1 MDEGQLVGTPHHW
14 CACAAAC
21 HTLQFHKLA
30 SRAER
35 IPLAVDE
42 DSTMHIHRIF
52 GRARI
57 RHILIVAAI
66 LIRSMPES
74 LAQDANTASNEIAD
88 VVIYGATSAGVA
100 AAVQVSRMGHT
111 VVLIEPSRHI
121 GGLTTGGLG
130 FTDSGDK
137 RVIGGIAREFYQRI
151 RKHYDNPA
159 AWAYEKST
167 DYNRYRSGEDAMWT
181 FEPKVAESLFH
192 EMLLEAKVQLIMGE
206 RLDRTSG
213 VNSDRGQIISV
224 TTESG
229 RVFRGQ
235 QFIDATYEG
244 DLMAAAK
251 VRYMVG
257 REANSQYAETLNGN
271 QPNGNTHNHR
281 FVRNV
286 DPFVQPG
293 NPASGLL
300 TGIEAT
306 GAGETG
312 VGDHRVQAYCFRM
325 CMSNAAKNRIPFPK
339 PENYEESRYE
349 LLFRNFEAGDLRFPM
364 KPDMM
369 PNGKTDTNNNCAF
382 STDYLGGNYAYPDAD
397 YATREAIIRDH
408 EDYQKGLMWSLA
420 NHPRVPES
428 IRREMAQ
435 WGLPKDEFVDNG
447 NWPHQLYIREARR
460 MVSDY
465 VVSELDCRRVRI
477 VEDSV
482 GLGSYN
488 MDSHNVR
495 RYVTP
500 EGFVQNEGDIQVSPG
515 GPYLIS
521 YRAMIPARDQIENL
535 SVPVCL
541 SSTHIA
547 YGSIRMEPV
556 FMVLGQSS
564 ATAAVLALES
574 DVTLQALPFAALRER
589 LLKDGQVLDLPANV
603 QKKVLISKASLP
615 GLVLDDTDARLTG
628 VWTHSSS
635 AGGYVGTDYVHDGHT
650 DKGEKSVQWILKAP
664 SSGQFDL
671 RFSYSANPNRATNV
685 QVLITYGSE
694 TRTVTVNQQQTPE
707 IDNLFHSIGAYELKA
722 DETVE
727 VLISNEGTNGHV
739 IADAVQLVPVQ

>member
-1 MDEGQLVGTPHHW
+1 MRDN
-14 CACAAAC
+14 C
-21 HTLQFHKLA
+21 HF
-30 SRAER
+30 R
-35 IPLAVDE
+35 P
-42 DSTMHIHRIF
+42 
-52 GRARI
+52 ARI
-57 RHILIVAAI
+57 RHILVVAAV
-66 LIRSMPES
+66 LSWTMVPTW
-74 LAQDANTASNEIAD
+74 AQDIRPADIPNAD
-88 VVIYGATSAGVA
+88 VVVYGGTSAGVA
-100 AAVQVSRMGHT
+100 AAVQVSRMGHS
-111 VVLIEPSRHI
+111 VVLIEPTRHI
-121 GGLTTGGLG
+121 GGLTSGGLG

-159 AWAYEKST
+159 AWVHEKST
-167 DYNRYRSGEDAMWT
+167 DYSRYRSGEDAMWT

-192 EMLLEAKVQLIMGE
+192 ELLREAKVQLIMGE
-206 RLDRTSG
+206 RLDRKSG
-213 VNSDRGQIISV
+213 VKTDRGRILSI
-224 TTESG
+224 TAESG
-229 RVFRGQ
+229 RIFRGK

-251 VRYMVG
+251 VRYTVG
-257 REANSQYAETLNGN
+257 REANSQYSETLNGN
-271 QPNGNTHNHR
+271 QPSRNTHNHR

-286 DPFVQPG
+286 DPYVEPG

-300 TGIEAT
+300 PGIEAT
-306 GAGETG
+306 GAGEEG
-312 VGDHRVQAYCFRM
+312 IGDHRVQAYCYRM
-325 CMSNAAKNRIPFPK
+325 CMSNAAENRLPFPK
-339 PENYEESRYE
+339 PENYIESRYE

-382 STDYLGGNYAYPDAD
+382 STDYLGGNYDYPDAD
-397 YATREAIIRDH
+397 YAQRAAILRDH

-428 IRREMAQ
+428 IRLEMAQ
-435 WGLPKDEFVDNG
+435 WGLPKDEFTDNG

-477 VEDSV
+477 AEDSV

-488 MDSHNVR
+488 MDSHNIR

-521 YRAMIPARDQIENL
+521 YRAIIPARDQIENL

-556 FMVLGQSS
+556 FIILGQSA

-574 DVTLQALPFAALRER
+574 NVALQALPFAVLRER
-589 LLKDGQVLDLPANV
+589 LLKDGQVLDLPENV
-603 QKKVLISKASLP
+603 PKKVLISKADLP

-635 AGGYVGTDYVHDGHT
+635 TGSYVGTDYIHDGHAE
-650 DKGEKSVQWILKAP
+650 KGEKSVLWTLKAP

-671 RFSYSANPNRATNV
+671 RFSYSPNPNRATNV
-685 QVLITYGSE
+685 PVRITYGGE
-694 TRTVTVNQQQTPE
+694 TKTVTVNQQRAPE
-707 IDNLFHSIGAYELKA
+707 IDNLFQPIGVLKLKA
-722 DETVE
+722 DESVE

-739 IADAVQLVPVQ
+739 IADAVQLLPVQ

>member
-1 MDEGQLVGTPHHW
+1 MHLNSIFCRTRIRQILI
-14 CACAAAC
+14 AAAV
-21 HTLQFHKLA
+21 LSSA
-30 SRAER
+30 
-35 IPLAVDE
+35 
-42 DSTMHIHRIF
+42 
-52 GRARI
+52 
-57 RHILIVAAI
+57 
-66 LIRSMPES
+66 MPEP
-74 LAQDANTASNEIAD
+74 LAQDANTAGIETAD
-88 VVIYGATSAGVA
+88 VVIYGGTSAGVA
-100 AAVQVSRMGHT
+100 AAVQVSRMGYT
-111 VVLIEPSRHI
+111 VVLIEPGKHI
-121 GGLTTGGLG
+121 GGLTSGGLG

-137 RVIGGIAREFYQRI
+137 RVIGGIAREFYRRI
-151 RKHYDNPA
+151 RQHYDDPA
-159 AWAYEKST
+159 AWVYEKST
-167 DYNRYRSGEDAMWT
+167 DYNRYRTGEDAMWT

-192 EMLLEAKVQLIMGE
+192 EMLLEAKVLLITGE

-213 VNSDRGQIISV
+213 VKTNRGRISSIK
-224 TTESG
+224 TESG
-229 RVFRGQ
+229 RIFRGK

-251 VRYMVG
+251 VRYTVG
-257 REANSQYAETLNGN
+257 REANSQYTETLNGN
-271 QPNGNTHNHR
+271 QPSSNTHNHR

-286 DPFVQPG
+286 DPYVEPG

-300 TGIEAT
+300 PGIEAT
-306 GAGETG
+306 GAGEEG

-325 CMSNAAKNRIPFPK
+325 CMSNAVENRIPFPR
-339 PENYEESRYE
+339 PENYDENRYE

-382 STDYLGGNYAYPDAD
+382 STDYIGGNYAYPDAD
-397 YATREAIIRDH
+397 YATRDAIIRDH

-435 WGLPKDEFVDNG
+435 WGLPQDEFVDNG

-477 VEDSV
+477 AEDSV

-488 MDSHNVR
+488 MDSHNIR
-495 RYVTP
+495 RYVTG
-500 EGFVQNEGDIQVSPG
+500 EGFVQNEGDIQESPG

-521 YRAMIPARDQIENL
+521 YRAIIPASGQVKNL

-556 FMVLGQSS
+556 FMILGQSA

-574 DVTLQALPFAALRER
+574 DVELQQLPFATLRER
-589 LLKDGQVLDLPANV
+589 LLKDGQVLDLPPNV

-635 AGGYVGTDYVHDGHT
+635 TGGYVGTDYIHDGHT
-650 DKGEKSVQWILKAP
+650 EKGEKSVQWILKAP
-664 SSGQFDL
+664 SSGTFDL
-671 RFSYSANPNRATNV
+671 RLSYSANPNRATNV
-685 QVLITYGSE
+685 PVLITHRGE
-694 TRTVTVNQQQTPE
+694 TKTVAVNQQETPE
-707 IDNLFHSIGAYELKA
+707 IDNLFRSIGVFELKA

-739 IADAVQLVPVQ
+739 IADAVQLISVP